1 MHDVRPDPPR
11 RARREVVA
19 ALAGLEAGAGVG
31 ILAFGGRPLAPL
43 ALAGLGAVAGP
54 LLAVGFRRLRVLLF
68 GWRLRAQLRAA
79 HPATDPR
86 R

>member
-1 MHDVRPDPPR
+1 MHEARTDPPR

-31 ILAFGGRPLAPL
+31 IVAFGGRPLAPL
-43 ALAGLGAVAGP
+43 ALAGLGAMAGP
-54 LLAVGFRRLRVLLF
+54 LLAVGFRRLRVFLF
-68 GWRLRAQLRAA
+68 GWRLRAQLRSAR
-79 HPATDPR
+79 PATEPR